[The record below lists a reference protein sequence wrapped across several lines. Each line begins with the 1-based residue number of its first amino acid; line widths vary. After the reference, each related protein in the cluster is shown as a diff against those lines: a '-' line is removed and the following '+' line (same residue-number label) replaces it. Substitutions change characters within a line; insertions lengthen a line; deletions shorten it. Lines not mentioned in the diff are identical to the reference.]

1 MAEDSTPRTRLSLWS
16 RGGKQLDNHDAI
28 SRRVFT
34 RSENKALPRILL
46 FFLCLCLLA
55 VVMILNIQ
63 FGTGLSVDTIWQAMI
78 PYDAHNQ
85 QHQIIHDLRLPRVL
99 AAVLVGA
106 ALGISGAIM
115 QIITHNPLAAP
126 DTLGVNAGAAFT
138 VLITLLF
145 LPSVP
150 QELIPVLAFAG
161 GIFTMVL
168 VWAISSVG
176 SRGATPIK
184 LALAGVAVAT
194 LMRTMSE
201 GLILAH
207 SRAAFTLT
215 YLLKGSLAGIRWDD
229 FSLLIPWTVGGIIV
243 ALLFSRT
250 FNLMRLGDEV
260 ATGLGVRVPLFRMA
274 AGVVAVILACSSV
287 AVAGPITFVGLVIPH
302 LTRLVVGID
311 ERWVIPF
318 SGLFG
323 ALLLTFTDWIT
334 RVVFDPQE
342 VTISILTA
350 LIGAPF
356 FIVLARSRRVR

>member
-1 MAEDSTPRTRLSLWS
+1 MGT
-16 RGGKQLDNHDAI
+16 HDAVI
-28 SRRVFT
+28 RRVFT
-34 RSENKALPRILL
+34 RSEKKILPRVLL
-46 FFLCLCLLA
+46 CFLCLFLLA
-55 VVMILNIQ
+55 VIMILNIR
-63 FGTGLSVDTIWQAMI
+63 FGTGLSLEAIWNAITQ
-78 PYDAHNQ
+78 YDAHNQ
-85 QHQIIHDLRLPRVL
+85 QHQVIHDLRLPRVL

-106 ALGISGAIM
+106 ALGISGTIM
-115 QIITHNPLAAP
+115 QMITHNPLAAP
-126 DTLGVNAGAAFT
+126 DTMGVNAGAAFT

-161 GIFTMVL
+161 GIFTMFL
-168 VWAISSVG
+168 VWGISSVG
-176 SRGATPIK
+176 SRGVTPVK

-229 FSLLIPWTVGGIIV
+229 LELLTPWTVGGIIV

-250 FNLMRLGDEV
+250 LNLMRLGDEV
-260 ATGLGVRVPLFRMA
+260 AIGLGVRVPLFRMA

-302 LTRLVVGID
+302 MARLVVGID
-311 ERWVIPF
+311 QRWVIPF
-318 SGLFG
+318 SGIFG
-323 ALLLTFTDWIT
+323 ALLLTLTDWVT

-342 VTISILTA
+342 VTVSILTA